1 MNTNDNPNPLNCKAQ
16 TGKIF
21 EYMKRGNKITPLEA
35 LNMFGCMRLQA
46 RIYDIEQR
54 TGVRVRRERVKR
66 FNKFGTEVTIMQY
79 SL

>member
-1 MNTNDNPNPLNCKAQ
+1 MNTNDNPNSLNCAAQ

-35 LNMFGCMRLQA
+35 LNLFGCMRLQA

-54 TGVRVRRERVKR
+54 TGVRVKRERVKR
-66 FNKFGTEVTIMQY
+66 CNKFGAIINIMQY